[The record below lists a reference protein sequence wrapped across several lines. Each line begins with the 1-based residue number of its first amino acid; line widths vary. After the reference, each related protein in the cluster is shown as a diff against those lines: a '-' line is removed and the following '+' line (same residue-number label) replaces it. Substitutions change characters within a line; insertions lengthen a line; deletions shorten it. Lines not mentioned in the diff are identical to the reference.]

1 MFKQAIKRMNNTK
14 SNHSVVTVNMHEAK
28 SNLSRLV
35 QDVLSGKR
43 VMIARNG
50 RPVVE
55 LRPIEDEVVRYP
67 GLMKDQIW
75 VSDDFD
81 AYSAEIAS
89 LFDEKAVDG
98 LSD

>member
-1 MFKQAIKRMNNTK
+1 MYKQAVQRMSNTK
-14 SNHSVVTVNMHEAK
+14 INHSIVTVNMHEAK

-43 VMIARNG
+43 VRIARNG
-50 RPVVE
+50 RPLVE
-55 LRPIEDEVVRYP
+55 LRPIEDEVVRQP

-75 VSDDFD
+75 VAEDFD
-81 AYSAEIAS
+81 EYSAAVAA
-89 LFDEKAVDG
+89 LFDEKVVDG

>member
-1 MFKQAIKRMNNTK
+1 
-14 SNHSVVTVNMHEAK
+14 
-28 SNLSRLV
+28 
-35 QDVLSGKR
+35 
-43 VMIARNG
+43 MIARNG